1 MSSPTLSICVPS
13 RNRQVYFQETI
24 RALTASL
31 RPDVEFVFADNSD
44 DGSIMD
50 DFMAERLADPRI
62 RYLPAAG
69 VTLAMMDNW
78 ERSVRAATGRYVA
91 FIGDDDHID
100 PDLAGFILNLE
111 RVVRPDA
118 IAWTGPNYIWPTP
131 GSPARSIA
139 ISLGSRVSRMSKD
152 ALIRKAFLWEGAS
165 HVPLSGFS
173 IYHGALSRSLLDRIR
188 TIGNGRIFEFPVVD
202 YELAFKSI
210 LLGETFIHSERP
222 FSILGACPLSNSV
235 ATGKLAAERAAQRTF
250 NEEQGWDLNEA
261 EWMKDMPFRTWHGMT
276 ACIYVIQHWL
286 TRKIGIKQEGH
297 EENLVRALTRNCS
310 LYRDRQDFE
319 TIVADIRQV
328 LSVWQGGRFL
338 NDFAPEFAEPAPVRA
353 TTPFTGASAK
363 GMLYFPDNTAGVK
376 TPGELFALMSDLI
389 CRAEDIPINAAAIWG
404 TGINLGQETAAA

>member
-31 RPDVEFVFADNSD
+31 RVDVEFVLADNSD
-44 DGSIMD
+44 DASIMN
-50 DFMAERLADPRI
+50 DFMAERLSDPRI
-62 RYLPAAG
+62 RYLPATG
-69 VTLAMMDNW
+69 KTLSMMDNW
-78 ERSVRAATGRYVA
+78 DRSVGAATGRYVA
-91 FIGDDDHID
+91 FIGDDDYID

-111 RVVRPDA
+111 RVIQPDA

-139 ISLGSRVSRMSKD
+139 ISLGNRVTRMPKQ
-152 ALIRKAFLWEGAS
+152 ALMRKAFLWEGAT

-188 TIGNGRIFEFPVVD
+188 TLGNGRIFEFPVVD
-202 YELAFKSI
+202 YELAFKTI

-250 NEEQGWDLNEA
+250 NQEQGWDLNEA
-261 EWMKDMPFRTWHGMT
+261 EWMSDMPFRTWHGMT

-286 TRKIGIKQEGH
+286 TQKTGMKQEGH

-310 LYRDRQDFE
+310 LYRNREDFD
-319 TIVADIRQV
+319 TIAADISEALR
-328 LSVWQGGRFL
+328 SWRGGRFL
-338 NDFAPEFAEPAPVRA
+338 ADFRPEFIEPAPMRA
-353 TTPFTGASAK
+353 TTPFTGTSAK
-363 GMLYFPDNTAGVK
+363 GMLYFPDNTADVQS
-376 TPGELFALMSDLI
+376 PGQLFSLISDI
-389 CRAEDIPINAAAIWG
+389 VCRAADIPIDAAALWG
-404 TGINLGQETAAA
+404 TGINLARTTAA

>member
-1 MSSPTLSICVPS
+1 MSTPTLSICVPS

-50 DFMAERLADPRI
+50 DFMVDRLADPRVH
-62 RYLPAAG
+62 YLPATG
-69 VTLAMMDNW
+69 KTLSMMDNW
-78 ERSVRAATGRYVA
+78 ERAIRAATGRYVA

-111 RVVRPDA
+111 RAIQPDA

-139 ISLGSRVSRMSKD
+139 ISLGSRVSRMSKE
-152 ALIRKAFLWEGAS
+152 ALVRKAFMWEGAS

-188 TIGNGRIFEFPVVD
+188 TLGNGRVFEFPVVD

-235 ATGKLAAERAAQRTF
+235 MTGKLAAERTAQRTF

-261 EWMKDMPFRTWHGMT
+261 EWMSDMPFRTWHGMT

-286 TRKIGIKQEGH
+286 TRKIGMKQEGH

-310 LYRDRQDFE
+310 LYRNRKDFE
-319 TIVADIRQV
+319 TIVADIREA
-328 LSVWQGGRFL
+328 LRSWQGGRFL
-338 NDFAPEFAEPAPVRA
+338 ADFTPEFVEPPVARVS
-353 TTPFTGASAK
+353 TPFTGTSAK

-376 TPGELFALMSDLI
+376 TPGELFNLMSGMI
-389 CRAEDIPINAAAIWG
+389 CPATDIPINATALWSA
-404 TGINLGQETAAA
+404 GINLGRSIAAA